1 VGLRVLSGDMLTRF
15 RTHIETHGPRDNAAV
30 TAMLADI
37 EAGHGVA
44 RGPRL
49 ARQARLGAR
58 A

>member
-1 VGLRVLSGDMLTRF
+1 LSGDMLARF
-15 RTHIETHGPRDNAAV
+15 RTHVGTYGPRDNAAV